1 MLKSPVSVLQEY
13 TVKKNLPFPY
23 YHYQVLEEISNIP
36 TFECSVAVGNN
47 KASAIGS
54 TKKEAKHNAASKVLE
69 NFNITMN
76 FDPSNKSSNVETS
89 NICLLP
95 TVTSNINMSPKINFI
110 GKLNEFCA
118 GKYPHPTYSDG
129 HNILGPYFII
139 ECRFQEYKTEGQG
152 QTKKEAKQ
160 DAARQMMQLVK
171 NMSLSNVVLPIQ
183 SIQYVNLSNFEE
195 VVDKYSQMMSN
206 MAISDSD
213 KNNNNN
219 ISNGNGMCSGK
230 SKSIVSTWEELL
242 ELIKKQGWHHQ
253 LNHFQSNPLMLRL
266 KINYYTLI
274 EVGCTPDEI
283 CGKFATTVG
292 QMIDEGIDFGSSM
305 KIGNS

>member
-23 YHYQVLEEISNIP
+23 YHYQVLEGEFSNIP
-36 TFECSVAVGNN
+36 TFQCSVAVGDNM
-47 KASAIGS
+47 ASAIGS
-54 TKKEAKHNAASKVLE
+54 TKKEAKHNAASKILE
-69 NFNITMN
+69 NFNIIMIAG
-76 FDPSNKSSNVETS
+76 PSNIETS
-89 NICLLP
+89 TICLLP
-95 TVTSNINMSPKINFI
+95 TITSNINMSPKINFI

-118 GKYPHPTYSDG
+118 GKYAHPTYSDG
-129 HNILGPYFII
+129 HTVMSPYFII
-139 ECRFQEYKTEGQG
+139 ECRFQEYKTEGKG

-171 NMSLSNVVLPIQ
+171 NVSLSNATLPIK
-183 SIQYVNLSNFEE
+183 SIQYVNVPNFEE

-206 MAISDSD
+206 MPIPDSD

-219 ISNGNGMCSGK
+219 IGNSNSKCSGK

-242 ELIKKQGWHHQ
+242 GLIKKQGWHHQ
-253 LNHFQSNPLMLRL
+253 LNNFQSNPLMLRL
-266 KINYYTLI
+266 KINYYTFI
-274 EVGCTPDEI
+274 DVGCTQDEI

-292 QMIDEGIDFGSSM
+292 QMIDEGINFGSPM